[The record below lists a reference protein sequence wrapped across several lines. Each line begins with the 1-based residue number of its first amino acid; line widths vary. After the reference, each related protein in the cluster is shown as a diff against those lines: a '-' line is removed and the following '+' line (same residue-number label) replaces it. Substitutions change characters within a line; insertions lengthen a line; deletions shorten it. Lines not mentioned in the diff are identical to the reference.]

1 MRFQTVYILIFAAL
15 ITFPAHAEDYQSAQI
30 VSPEPDAT
38 IHDNNGNVTVTAVVS
53 PTLRAGDRLALLLDG
68 KTVAAGSQQSFELN
82 DIDRGT
88 HTLRVQVQAP
98 DGTVL
103 ITSPPVEF
111 HMWRASLLF
120 RNRGPM
126 MK

>member
-1 MRFQTVYILIFAAL
+1 MRFQTVYALIFAAL
-15 ITFPAHAEDYQSAQI
+15 IACPAHAEDYQSARI

-38 IHDNNGNVTVTAVVS
+38 IHDNNGNVAVTAEVS
-53 PTLRAGDRLALLLDG
+53 PPLRAGDRLALLLDDN
-68 KTVAAGSQQSFELN
+68 TVAAGSKQSFELN

-120 RNRGPM
+120 PSRSPM
-126 MK
+126 K